1 MNLPELWNT
10 TQVAQFLG
18 VKATSVSAYRIRGQ
32 IPPPVQTV
40 GKQTHLWEADTI
52 RAWHAQRPRVPA
64 QGSEA

>member
-1 MNLPELWNT
+1 VNIPELWNT

-32 IPPPVQTV
+32 MPPPVQTV

-52 RAWHAQRPRVPA
+52 RAWHAQRPHTD
-64 QGSEA
+64 QGD